1 MSRHLKNIIKAGI
14 KAKIGIFVPLPAKST
29 PHSKG
34 VCYFEKTPRIATIR
48 GALDLVRI
56 GQQRLKRI
64 VVRPSRRYPGL
75 HELNTYHFP
84 TKWSAGCV
92 ANRELIK
99 EAQRRAHALEH
110 DFSSEGLEW
119 RIRFFSHYFRVVKGG
134 AAPAPGMKAYSRFYQ
149 FAYVTIYRELK
160 SAALQAAQQAEA
172 QQIADLQAA
181 DEVSFEPISTSPSRR
196 VSDEFAPAF
205 LRPPSAIRIA
215 VHRRRRFEG
224 ISKAFRRQVLVNLPF
239 I

>member
-14 KAKIGIFVPLPAKST
+14 KAKIGTFVPLPAKST

-56 GQQRLKRI
+56 GQQRRKRI
-64 VVRPSRRYPGL
+64 IVRPSRRYPGL
-75 HELNTYHFP
+75 HELYTYHFP

-119 RIRFFSHYFRVVKGG
+119 RIRFFSHYFKVVKGG

-149 FAYVTIYRELK
+149 FAYVTIYRALK
-160 SAALQAAQQAEA
+160 SAAQQAAQQAEA

-181 DEVSFEPISTSPSRR
+181 EEVTFEPISTFPSRR

-205 LRPPSAIRIA
+205 IHRPSAIRIV
-215 VHRRRRFEG
+215 VHHRRRFEG
-224 ISKAFRRQVLVNLPF
+224 ISKAFRRQVLVNLLF

>member
-14 KAKIGIFVPLPAKST
+14 KAKIGTFVPLPAKST

-56 GQQRLKRI
+56 GQQRRKRI
-64 VVRPSRRYPGL
+64 IVRPSRRYPGL
-75 HELNTYHFP
+75 YELYTYHFP
-84 TKWSAGCV
+84 TKWSADCV

-110 DFSSEGLEW
+110 DFSAEGLEW
-119 RIRFFSHYFRVVKGG
+119 RIRFFSHYFKVVKGG

-149 FAYVTIYRELK
+149 FAYVSISRDLK
-160 SAALQAAQQAEA
+160 SAAQQAEA

-181 DEVSFEPISTSPSRR
+181 DEASFEPISTSPSRR
-196 VSDEFAPAF
+196 VSDEIAPAF
-205 LRPPSAIRIA
+205 IHRPSAIRIV
-215 VHRRRRFEG
+215 VHHRRRFEG
-224 ISKAFRRQVLVNLPF
+224 ISKAFRRQVLVNLLF

>member
-14 KAKIGIFVPLPAKST
+14 KAKIGTFVPLPAKST

-56 GQQRLKRI
+56 GQQRRKRI
-64 VVRPSRRYPGL
+64 IVRPSRRYPGL
-75 HELNTYHFP
+75 YELYTYHFP

-110 DFSSEGLEW
+110 DFSTEGLEW
-119 RIRFFSHYFRVVKGG
+119 RIRFFSHYFKVVKGG

-149 FAYVTIYRELK
+149 FAYVSIYRDLK
-160 SAALQAAQQAEA
+160 SAALQAEA

-181 DEVSFEPISTSPSRR
+181 EDVSFEPISTSPSRR

-205 LRPPSAIRIA
+205 IHRPSAICIV

-239 I
+239 T

>member
-14 KAKIGIFVPLPAKST
+14 KAKIGTFVPLPAKST

-34 VCYFEKTPRIATIR
+34 VCYFETTPRIATIR

-56 GQQRLKRI
+56 GQQRRKRI
-64 VVRPSRRYPGL
+64 IVRPSRRYPGL
-75 HELNTYHFP
+75 YELYTYHFP
-84 TKWSAGCV
+84 TKWSADCV

-110 DFSSEGLEW
+110 DFSAEGLEW
-119 RIRFFSHYFRVVKGG
+119 RIRFFSHYFKVVKGG

-149 FAYVTIYRELK
+149 FAYVSIYRDLK
-160 SAALQAAQQAEA
+160 SAALQAEA

-181 DEVSFEPISTSPSRR
+181 EDVSFEPISTSPSRR

-205 LRPPSAIRIA
+205 IHRPSAIRIV
-215 VHRRRRFEG
+215 VHHRKRFEG
-224 ISKAFRRQVLVNLPF
+224 ISKAFRRQVLVNLLF